1 LNIVLIDCLLGK
13 SFKFISFW
21 FRIKLGK
28 QVLKAA
34 T

>member
-1 LNIVLIDCLLGK
+1 LNIVLTDCLLRK

-28 QVLKAA
+28 QVLKAV